1 MASKLPSKIRL
12 GSQVWDVSVQK
23 RKHASDDGH
32 YGFTNAKDNTIVL
45 DAELP
50 ESMLR
55 TTLLH
60 ELLHA
65 IGVTFGGSFKPAK
78 ATDYLDWEHYWIGLY
93 EEPLVMLL
101 RDNPEL
107 VGFLLADD

>member
-1 MASKLPSKIRL
+1 MKMPSKIKL
-12 GSQVWDVSVQK
+12 GSQTWEVLEQARKTAYDDDV
-23 RKHASDDGH
+23 
-32 YGFTNAKDNTIVL
+32 YGFTNDKEYVIVV
-45 DAELP
+45 DAGLP
-50 ESMLR
+50 LGVKR

-65 IGVTFGGSFKPAK
+65 VRFTFGGSFAPGPKTSY
-78 ATDYLDWEHYWIGLY
+78 TDMEHYWIGLY

-107 VGFLLADD
+107 VAFLTDES